1 MHPGPSSEH
10 NKKIQELEAQLLDAH
25 TALLEEKEAQHE
37 REIAGLQESI
47 AKLKEEAEAE
57 LKKFKE
63 EIEALTERVA
73 RMERTMKIQRSKMVC
88 GSIAF
93 NFADRVFTKVWGKN
107 RKLRR
112 ELLTLDDMREAPKDD
127 AQKKRWEE
135 VEELLTEE
143 LESAWE
149 KLRNGR
155 MDDAHPTT
163 LTDDDDEVPTP
174 DQLKQVLK
182 VAFNSSS
189 SANMRR
195 QAENLIDLLDQLS
208 RAQHVDILQ

>member
-1 MHPGPSSEH
+1 
-10 NKKIQELEAQLLDAH
+10 
-25 TALLEEKEAQHE
+25 
-37 REIAGLQESI
+37 
-47 AKLKEEAEAE
+47 
-57 LKKFKE
+57 
-63 EIEALTERVA
+63 
-73 RMERTMKIQRSKMVC
+73 MERTMKIQRSKMVC

-155 MDDAHPTT
+155 TGDAHPTT